1 MPSINQNILS
11 NDSDLKQVMHKLA
24 YFNPSAQD
32 EYGHQVIDY
41 LVLDALSGYGVISV
55 TAPRICQYIKDSFKL
70 DFDEA
75 EINAS
80 ARRLSSKGL
89 VELSQAERSD
99 HPKIKILPET
109 SEQINTNLD
118 KITQLEE
125 QVLEEWKNGL
135 CEKYKAFPSIQE
147 NIDQITHNLQ
157 LFTSR
162 MLMKHGVECVA
173 LMYPEETKAQKLLEV
188 ASNNIFNNLPQIDPN
203 TDDVCKLEIPLFF
216 KNHNRDRKAY
226 ISSLFNS
233 SFFWH
238 LIQVDESCSQLL
250 KNVTRGQR
258 LYLDNNILFSI
269 VGLDGEAVFRSI
281 HTILRMADSLGYELW
296 VTTKTIDEFHHSMNI
311 QMEELKSKP
320 SLPQDLARI
329 AVDHLGKDSFVTIY
343 WSEFVEN
350 GTSIEEFIAEKSLI
364 DDVLEGLNIQI
375 TNKFRKDIEDSE
387 ELLDAESILT
397 QACGDYFHPAIVE
410 HDAFHQIFI
419 NKIRKGPKKSFSD
432 ATAWFLTHDT
442 KLPVFDRV
450 ARKGQPYLPFC
461 IMTDQ
466 WVQLNRPLLSRTQSQ
481 EEYEESF
488 HLLVTQPFLRTMFST
503 IAMEKSYSEV
513 LGRIARYKNMIP
525 ELALAIVTD
534 THFMQEIQNDTEQ
547 EIDEKVDSKLVDIA
561 TQLEE
566 QNRDLKVEVDTKTTQ
581 VEELE
586 EKTAT
591 LESSIQESS
600 RRQDAQEESIK
611 ELDEN
616 LKLEQA
622 TNAETSKELEQA
634 KQQTRDLEQSLLK
647 EKERRAVL
655 INRILWGI
663 FLFLLGPSSFFLWDP
678 FYWISWESWVEHP
691 KLLYLKIGVQVML
704 PFIFLNIPLRK
715 HWLKWIGFAVT
726 IIACLLTIAAI

>member
-24 YFNPSAQD
+24 YFNPSVQD

-55 TAPRICQYIKDSFKL
+55 TAPKICQYIKDSFKL

-89 VELSQAERSD
+89 VELSQAKRFE

-109 SEQINTNLD
+109 SEQINTNLN

-135 CEKYKAFPSIQE
+135 CKKYKAFPAIQK

-173 LMYPEETKAQKLLEV
+173 LMYPEEPKAKTLLEA
-188 ASNNIFNNLPQIDPN
+188 ASNNIFNDLPQIDPMI
-203 TDDVCKLEIPLFF
+203 DDVCKIEIPLFF

-250 KNVTRGQR
+250 KEVTRGQR

-269 VGLDGEAVFRSI
+269 VGLDGEEVLRSI
-281 HTILRMADSLGYELW
+281 HTMLRMADSLGYELW
-296 VTTKTIDEFHHSMNI
+296 VTTKTIDEFHKSMNTRMKEI
-311 QMEELKSKP
+311 KSKS
-320 SLPQDLARI
+320 SLPKDLARI
-329 AVDHLGKDSFVTIY
+329 AVDHLGKESFITIY

-364 DDVLEGLNIQI
+364 DGVLEGLNIQT
-375 TNKFRKDIEDSE
+375 TNKFRKDIEVSE
-387 ELLDAESILT
+387 ELLNAESILT
-397 QACGDYFHPAIVE
+397 RACGDNFGSEIVE
-410 HDAFHQIFI
+410 HDAFHQVFI
-419 NKIRKGPKKSFSD
+419 NKIRKGPKHSFSD

-442 KLPVFDRV
+442 KLPVFDRE
-450 ARKGQPYLPFC
+450 ARKGRPQLPFC

-466 WVQLNRPLLSRTQSQ
+466 WVQINRPLLSRTQNH

-488 HLLVTQPFLRTMFST
+488 HQLVTQPFLRTMLPT
-503 IAMEKSYSEV
+503 VAMEKSYNEV
-513 LGRIARYKNMIP
+513 LGRMARYKNMIP

-534 THFMQEIQNDTEQ
+534 THFMQGIQNDTEQ

-561 TQLEE
+561 KQLKE
-566 QNRDLKVEVDTKTTQ
+566 QNRDLKVEVDTKTKQ
-581 VEELE
+581 VENLE
-586 EKTAT
+586 QKTTT
-591 LESSIQESS
+591 LESSIQKSS

-611 ELDEN
+611 ALDEK

-622 TNAETSKELEQA
+622 ANAETSEALEQT
-634 KQQTRDLEQSLLK
+634 KQQARDLEQSLSD
-647 EKERRAVL
+647 EKERRTVL
-655 INRILWGI
+655 VNKIILWGI
-663 FLFLLGPSSFFLWDP
+663 FTLLLGSCSFLLWD
-678 FYWISWESWVEHP
+678 WISWGSWAKHP
-691 KLLYLKIGVQVML
+691 RLLYLKIGVQVML
-704 PFIFLNIPLRK
+704 PFIFLTIPLRE
-715 HWLKWIGFAVT
+715 HWVKWITLVAT
-726 IIACLLTIAAI
+726 ISIGLIGIAAR